1 MSTLPG
7 GFTTRRLSLSPGQ
20 FPDGT
25 DVDLAQS
32 VVRAAET
39 VVLGASH
46 MPRETVRSL
55 LSSPETLR
63 EESLLVFDSTGEVC
77 GLSFLEWEPEARST
91 FINVYAVPTA
101 AAALLPHLVDSAV
114 ATTARLAER
123 PWQME
128 ASAFEDDHLLK
139 EVLAVAGFTG
149 VRRFWRMRIDFEIDA
164 PAGTP
169 AAPRGAR
176 IRVVDGDADRRLLHE
191 LFERSFRDHFGFVPR
206 PFEDWIG
213 WFDARGDSRPDLQWI
228 AELDGGP
235 VGLCLVDDS
244 RIEEGLAYVRTLG
257 VVPEARG
264 LGIAR
269 WLLAEAF
276 AHARAEGRH
285 GAALAVDS
293 DNVTGAT
300 RLYESLGMHAYQV
313 IDLFRRPL

>member
-1 MSTLPG
+1 MPG

-164 PAGTP
+164 PNGTP
-169 AAPRGAR
+169 PAPRGAR

-313 IDLFRRPL
+313 IDLFRRAL

>member
-1 MSTLPG
+1 MPG

-20 FPDGT
+20 FPDGK

-164 PAGTP
+164 PDGTP

>member
-1 MSTLPG
+1 MPG

-25 DVDLAQS
+25 DIDLAQS

-91 FINVYAVPTA
+91 FINVYAVPKA

-164 PAGTP
+164 PDGTP

>member
-1 MSTLPG
+1 MPG

-25 DVDLAQS
+25 DIDLAQS

-164 PAGTP
+164 PNGTP
-169 AAPRGAR
+169 PAPRGAR

>member
-1 MSTLPG
+1 
-7 GFTTRRLSLSPGQ
+7 
-20 FPDGT
+20 
-25 DVDLAQS
+25 
-32 VVRAAET
+32 
-39 VVLGASH
+39 

-91 FINVYAVPTA
+91 FINVYAVPKA

-164 PAGTP
+164 PNGTP
-169 AAPRGAR
+169 PAPRGAR